1 VEAVDECA
9 KLRGG
14 ARLQIGMK
22 RVKKKR
28 WNERTRR
35 IRNTRTLPTDPVI
48 EAYKKDIDRTL
59 LRQSLKL
66 SVTERFEELME
77 LQRFAEALR
86 NAPTVPEND

>member
-1 VEAVDECA
+1 
-9 KLRGG
+9 
-14 ARLQIGMK
+14 MK